1 MRLFVRS
8 PVRRR
13 PPLDRAESEVHN
25 RSDPML
31 RTPDLTGRRRA
42 THAQKERPTAR
53 ARRLSSPIKGR
64 GAGARVEQPM
74 ASCAFFHKYKSRPSG
89 DPNFYLRDP
98 KCSAG
103 KVARSARLVPKGPGR
118 AARSAGDLVQ
128 WVERMFCTHEATGSS
143 PVVSKN
149 AHGGVFF
156 FSALLKDQKKGRS
169 LTRVPSRACDQ
180 VWWDSVGRQAFNDTR
195 GQSRSGDFATRTRD
209 GVAALFGPCTR
220 APDYTPPSLQ
230 AALCWSTSAGCC

>member
-1 MRLFVRS
+1 MTGLRARYTIGPTLCSGPQTS
-8 PVRRR
+8 PVGGVR
-13 PPLDRAESEVHN
+13 P
-25 RSDPML
+25 
-31 RTPDLTGRRRA
+31 TPN
-42 THAQKERPTAR
+42 KERPTAR

-149 AHGGVFF
+149 AHGCVFF

-180 VWWDSVGRQAFNDTR
+180 VWWDSVGMTPEDKAGRETSPPER
-195 GQSRSGDFATRTRD
+195 GTA
-209 GVAALFGPCTR
+209 
-220 APDYTPPSLQ
+220 
-230 AALCWSTSAGCC
+230 